1 MLLTSVII
9 IFREVLE
16 AGLVFSI
23 LLAMSR
29 FLGLSTR
36 WFLLALALGG
46 IGSIVYG
53 NNLAAISNGFDG
65 AGQELLNAGLH
76 FGIYLL
82 LLGAT
87 TLMVINY
94 YRPGYR
100 LSLLKWLMLL
110 AVSCS
115 VLREGAEIYIYLYT
129 FHAQQELFSSVLK
142 GALIGAGIGFSIG
155 ALLYYLLLGLPKRY
169 ILLVTCLL
177 LIVVAGGMC
186 SQAAQ
191 LLIQVDWL
199 PAQAPLWDSSGFLP
213 EHSLVGQLLFAL
225 VSYEASPTP
234 IEVLVYTTSM
244 AVMALVLG
252 VTHSVCRTSTHA
264 PVTAH

>member
-16 AGLVFSI
+16 AGLVFCI

-36 WFLLALALGG
+36 WFLLALVLGG
-46 IGSIVYG
+46 IGSAVYG
-53 NNLAAISNGFDG
+53 NNLAAISNAFDG

-76 FGIYLL
+76 FWIYFLL
-82 LLGAT
+82 VMAT

-110 AVSCS
+110 AVTCS

-129 FHAQQELFSSVLK
+129 FHSQPELFGSVVK

-169 ILLVTCLL
+169 ILPVTCILL
-177 LIVVAGGMC
+177 TIVAGGMC

-199 PAQAPLWDSSGFLP
+199 PAQAPLWDSSGLLP

-234 IEVLVYTTSM
+234 IEVFLYTTSM
-244 AVMALVLG
+244 AVMALILG
-252 VTHSVCRTSTHA
+252 VTHYVFRTSSHVPA
-264 PVTAH
+264 IAH